1 MVNDFWGAWHLSQFD
16 TKQLLYRL
24 LPFFKET
31 LPFFLNATHFTT
43 QLPSK
48 LSWWLRLY
56 GKVCCPYLVESRL
69 FFYWCVII
77 NTAIN
82 WKRISRSE
90 DRSGQKARWLLA
102 WQIRFL
108 LLVAFL
114 DGVVWDPAGENIH
127 SDLKREQARRQCAQ
141 HIPGR
146 HRQTL
151 IKCHVFVIQEKTTLK
166 DQTFFLVI
174 SLKQIGKKHIS
185 ASKGRDKKLLLFLD
199 RDISTPKTRA
209 QEKQRTGPRAWPI

>member
-31 LPFFLNATHFTT
+31 LLFLLNATHFTI
-43 QLPSK
+43 QLPSR
-48 LSWWLRLY
+48 LLWWLCLH

-69 FFYWCVII
+69 FFYWCVTI
-77 NTAIN
+77 NIPIN
-82 WKRISRSE
+82 WKWIISRSDGRSE
-90 DRSGQKARWLLA
+90 QKATGCLHCKSEFFFRWFLGQSGVRSGWINSQRLKT
-102 WQIRFL
+102 
-108 LLVAFL
+108 
-114 DGVVWDPAGENIH
+114 GAGYTA
-127 SDLKREQARRQCAQ
+127 LPK

-174 SLKQIGKKHIS
+174 SLKKKGKKHIS

-199 RDISTPKTRA
+199 RNISTPKTRA